1 MVDPEFVEDYV
12 LFSLVNLPFG
22 ESTDIPYGPENANA
36 HRTRSNLE
44 SIEVSSWLIGGCS
57 EGAQLETEGHTMA
70 WYLGRNFVSFRSYK
84 QDQWVLVVL
93 ARKNGNNM
101 KQLVGIGLQ
110 QTYQPFA
117 DHCL

>member
-1 MVDPEFVEDYV
+1 
-12 LFSLVNLPFG
+12 
-22 ESTDIPYGPENANA
+22 
-36 HRTRSNLE
+36 
-44 SIEVSSWLIGGCS
+44 
-57 EGAQLETEGHTMA
+57 MA

-101 KQLVGIGLQ
+101 KQLVGISLQ